1 VRERG
6 RSKSGRKVSAKP
18 KTKEVKP
25 NLVSRRASGERKFT
39 IPRKNTST
47 ENRERVGSRK
57 PDRSRI
63 GSGPETS
70 TSASTSTSSKKSS
83 SKNKNERKRKK
94 RREKKLIQTE
104 GVFS

>member
-6 RSKSGRKVSAKP
+6 RSKSGRKVSTKP
-18 KTKEVKP
+18 ETKEVKP

-57 PDRSRI
+57 PDRSRR

-70 TSASTSTSSKKSS
+70 TSASTSSKKSS